1 MSYYTLNTVK
11 DFKKKDFQYDEF
23 DYLEDLVQAN
33 PLNDI
38 PFESREGNDV
48 VNTLKIA
55 LNKAKEPKMIM
66 LLDKDNEIKYAII
79 ENVSNSNVI
88 RVNF

>member
-1 MSYYTLNTVK
+1 MSYYTLITVK

-55 LNKAKEPKMIM
+55 LNKARESKMIM
-66 LLDKDNEIKYAII
+66 LLDKNNEIKYMIM
-79 ENVSNSNVI
+79 ENLNNSNY
-88 RVNF
+88 

>member
-1 MSYYTLNTVK
+1 MKFYTLVTVK

-38 PFESREGNDV
+38 PFESRKGNDV

-66 LLDKDNEIKYAII
+66 LLDKNNEIKYMII
-79 ENVSNSNVI
+79 ENLNSSNVI
-88 RVNF
+88 KVKF

>member
-1 MSYYTLNTVK
+1 MEAR
-11 DFKKKDFQYDEF
+11 DFSRVSVH
-23 DYLEDLVQAN
+23 YLEDLVQAN

-66 LLDKDNEIKYAII
+66 LLDKDNEIKYVII

-88 RVNF
+88 RVVF

>member
-1 MSYYTLNTVK
+1 MKYYTLVTVK

-33 PLNDI
+33 PLNDV

-66 LLDKDNEIKYAII
+66 LLDKNNEIKYVII
-79 ENVSNSNVI
+79 ENLDKSNVI
-88 RVNF
+88 KVKF

>member
-1 MSYYTLNTVK
+1 MKFYTLVTVK

-23 DYLEDLVQAN
+23 DYLEDLVQTN

-48 VNTLKIA
+48 VNTLKVA

-66 LLDKDNEIKYAII
+66 LLDKNSEIRYMIM
-79 ENVSNSNVI
+79 ENLNNSNV
-88 RVNF
+88 VKVKF

>member
-1 MSYYTLNTVK
+1 MSYYTLVTIK

-66 LLDKDNEIKYAII
+66 LLDKNNEIKYVIM
-79 ENVSNSNVI
+79 ENLNNSNIIKVK
-88 RVNF
+88 F